1 MNKITINKMPE
12 LPFEL
17 SEALNQMRINLSFCG
32 SDIKTV
38 MVTSSAPNEGK
49 SFIAMN
55 LWKMVAELGTP
66 TLIIDCDLRGSGLR
80 AKYAF
85 SSTSQ
90 IAGCVHYLAGKAE
103 LEDVIYETNIPNA
116 YIIPVAKTVS
126 NPTILLENERFGK
139 MIEEC
144 KKKFGMII
152 LDTPPLGSVAD
163 ALNIATYCDGTVLI
177 VRSGDTPRKVVDDSV
192 QMLRRTEVPLLGIVL
207 NRADIG
213 GRSNLYY
220 KRYYRSGYYYKYKGY
235 GYGTPNQPKTK

>member
-12 LPFEL
+12 LPFEV

-32 SDIKTV
+32 SDIKTI

-66 TLIIDCDLRGSGLR
+66 TLIIDCDLRKSVLR

-163 ALNIATYCDGTVLI
+163 ALNIATYCDGTVLV

-220 KRYYRSGYYYKYKGY
+220 KRYYRSGYYYKGY
-235 GYGTPNQPKTK
+235 GYGTPHQPKTK

>member
-12 LPFEL
+12 LPFEV

-66 TLIIDCDLRGSGLR
+66 TLIIDCDLRRSALR

-163 ALNIATYCDGTVLI
+163 ALNIATYCDGTVLV

-220 KRYYRSGYYYKYKGY
+220 KRYYRSGYYYKGY